1 MTFFSAPIRLLL
13 CGLAIL
19 GLGSSLS
26 AQSLPQAL
34 TEQDIQVLNERFL
47 DSVVVVAGDQ
57 VITRTDLV
65 QHLRGGDWQEKYK
78 EAAALPAQEQV
89 QAFTNIENDA
99 TSDLVEA
106 FLEVRAG
113 QDRGFDPAIV
123 ETLVERRF
131 KREQELVG
139 GYQALHRRL
148 KSGNSSPDQ
157 FKDRFRR
164 SLYRYSWQGAITGR
178 QIGTTG
184 RKELNRYVRPGEIRG
199 TYRSFLN
206 SPRLNEA
213 AITGF
218 REAQFET
225 LEIAISFEEQGGREN
240 ALKRVQSTHG
250 QLVEGS
256 VSFDEIFD
264 YLAQSNPQA
273 REQSTAQWSLGR
285 AALISETAFGG
296 SAFVDFLVQGQEG
309 DVSPPLESQDG
320 VHLFLITK
328 VEPEQPSKPFAD
340 LEVQDAIRKHLA
352 DKQER
357 VRLGRAHIRLI
368 QESQLNPPELA
379 KYMLFRAQDSM
390 EN

>member
-157 FKDRFRR
+157 FKDRF
-164 SLYRYSWQGAITGR
+164 
-178 QIGTTG
+178 
-184 RKELNRYVRPGEIRG
+184 
-199 TYRSFLN
+199 
-206 SPRLNEA
+206 
-213 AITGF
+213 
-218 REAQFET
+218 
-225 LEIAISFEEQGGREN
+225 
-240 ALKRVQSTHG
+240 
-250 QLVEGS
+250 
-256 VSFDEIFD
+256 
-264 YLAQSNPQA
+264 
-273 REQSTAQWSLGR
+273 
-285 AALISETAFGG
+285 
-296 SAFVDFLVQGQEG
+296 
-309 DVSPPLESQDG
+309 
-320 VHLFLITK
+320 
-328 VEPEQPSKPFAD
+328 
-340 LEVQDAIRKHLA
+340 
-352 DKQER
+352 
-357 VRLGRAHIRLI
+357 
-368 QESQLNPPELA
+368 
-379 KYMLFRAQDSM
+379 
-390 EN
+390 